1 MRWLAG
7 GNFKSACKIDL
18 VSQMPH
24 AQQYADARIA
34 KFNIVLEKI
43 VTVCNNGGIA
53 TIISNTAPEL
63 YIHQISWNVSTQQRL
78 RKNNAPQNRHAQ
90 KAKRPLSQR
99 DGCVKL
105 FCISEICCHL

>member
-43 VTVCNNGGIA
+43 VTVCNNGVLSPSYPIQHLNSLHS
-53 TIISNTAPEL
+53 SNILECLHTTTA
-63 YIHQISWNVSTQQRL
+63 
-78 RKNNAPQNRHAQ
+78 
-90 KAKRPLSQR
+90 AK
-99 DGCVKL
+99 K
-105 FCISEICCHL
+105 